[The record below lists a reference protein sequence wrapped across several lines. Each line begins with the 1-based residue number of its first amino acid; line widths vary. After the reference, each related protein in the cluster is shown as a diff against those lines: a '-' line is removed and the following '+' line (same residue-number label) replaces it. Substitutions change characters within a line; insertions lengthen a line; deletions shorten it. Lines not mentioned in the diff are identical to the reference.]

1 ERGTD
6 LTPTDSLRDAPADTH
21 VLGSLLAAQE
31 PQLVDAIEQANQV
44 LRQPADSLAQA
55 HNRIA
60 IYVVTALYAAT
71 GSRYLSDPFE
81 QPSWLDPERGLVFIN
96 DKSDDAS
103 HDGRIVP
110 LPTGISAL
118 VKQYLTHLD
127 QLAAAL
133 TNVRP
138 RLARAIRRMLSGE
151 TAELPLFFTLDKQL
165 SWQNMSAT
173 DVPGSDLWLW

>member
-1 ERGTD
+1 QWCH
-6 LTPTDSLRDAPADTH
+6 TPP
-21 VLGSLLAAQE
+21 
-31 PQLVDAIEQANQV
+31 
-44 LRQPADSLAQA
+44 DSLAQA
-55 HNRIA
+55 HIRIA

-81 QPSWLDPERGLVFIN
+81 QPVWLDPVQGLVFIN

-138 RLARAIRRMLSGE
+138 RLASAIRGMLSGE
-151 TAELPLFFTLDKQL
+151 AAELPLFFTLNEEL
-165 SWQNMSAT
+165 CWNSMNASE
-173 DVPGSDLWLW
+173 VPGADLFAWPLPKN